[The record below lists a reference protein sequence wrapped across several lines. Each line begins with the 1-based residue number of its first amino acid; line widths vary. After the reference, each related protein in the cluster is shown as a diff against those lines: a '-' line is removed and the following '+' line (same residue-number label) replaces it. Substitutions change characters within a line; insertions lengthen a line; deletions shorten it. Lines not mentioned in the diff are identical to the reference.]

1 MTLPVTPRR
10 ILGWTG
16 TVGLVA
22 AAATILAAVVLTVA
36 YQVTF
41 DGRTTATEGWLVLH
55 ATAAPIL
62 GMAAFAAFLVL
73 VWPTG
78 GARSWRRPFPIVT
91 TAVATLAAAVAIL
104 TRDMVTWEQV
114 AFASVRVGGGEA
126 GYWFAAF
133 DPDVAFVVVDG
144 SEVGRSAYAVR
155 LVVHLLAPVATA
167 ALLALGVRAARGQSG
182 GSST

>member
-1 MTLPVTPRR
+1 VTFRVTPRR
-10 ILGWTG
+10 ILGWTA
-16 TVGLVA
+16 TIGLVA
-22 AAATILAAVVLTVA
+22 AAATTLAAVVLTIT

-55 ATAAPIL
+55 ATASSIL
-62 GMAAFAAFLVL
+62 GMAAFAAFLVI

-78 GARSWRRPFPIVT
+78 GPSPWRRPLPV
-91 TAVATLAAAVAIL
+91 VATAAATLLAAVAIV
-104 TRDMVTWEQV
+104 TRDLVTFTQV
-114 AFASVRVGGGEA
+114 AFASVRVGAGEA

-133 DPDVAFVVVDG
+133 DPDVRFVLVDG
-144 SEVGRSAYAVR
+144 SEVGRSAYVVR
-155 LVVHLLAPVATA
+155 LVVHLLTPPATA